1 MSNNQNTGNNVQL
14 NNGDLLVFVG
24 LSTENSEAL
33 KYSHLFS
40 SLAASAQFFPTT
52 EGQQWFQA
60 YLQAMQTCGWL
71 PIKFSYTKEIASS
84 QNLSVKSLL
93 IKAVHAGLGFATG
106 GASAIAALGSIATEA
121 FDTLAKNP
129 EATALLDRTSAEK
142 EGTAL
147 SMAVCTQHA
156 NGEVM
161 LSVGCMQST
170 ESPPSQTNVLVFE
183 WSSSHSDTY
192 TGAGALSF
200 HRGLYDQVK
209 NTLIE
214 RVGDK
219 SKKDV
224 LTLSIE
230 PKKRS

>member
-1 MSNNQNTGNNVQL
+1 MSEIQSAGNNVQL

-24 LSTENSEAL
+24 LSEENSEAL

-40 SLAASAQFFPTT
+40 SLAASAQHFATT

-60 YLQAMQTCGWL
+60 YLQTMQTCGWL
-71 PIKFSYTKEIASS
+71 PIKFSYMKEVASS
-84 QNLSVKSLL
+84 QNLSVKNLL
-93 IKAVHAGLGFATG
+93 VKAVQAGLGYATG
-106 GASAIAALGSIATEA
+106 GASLVTSLVGVASDAV
-121 FDTLAKNP
+121 DTVAQSP
-129 EATALLDRTSAEK
+129 EAVALLDRVTADK

-161 LSVGCMQST
+161 LSVGCLQST
-170 ESPPSQTNVLVFE
+170 ESPPSKTSLLVFE
-183 WSSSHSDTY
+183 WSSSHSDSY
-192 TGAGALSF
+192 TGSAALSF

-209 NTLIE
+209 STLIE